1 MPEDKNIWEEF
12 KKNEGHALSYI
23 YHQNIDFLFSYGKK
37 FTKEEDFILD
47 TIQDLFYDLIR
58 TRRNLGETD
67 NIRFY
72 LARSFKR
79 KLLQGISKMKK
90 QSMVDEEYR
99 ECPIITFSIEEEL
112 ILNEVLTE
120 KEELI
125 RQGMNELNIKQRE
138 ILYYKFTCDFNY
150 DQICEVMSI
159 SYDSAR
165 QLVSRAITILKK
177 YLVQNDFVLILMFSR
192 LSFRAK

>member
-1 MPEDKNIWEEF
+1 
-12 KKNEGHALSYI
+12 
-23 YHQNIDFLFSYGKK
+23 
-37 FTKEEDFILD
+37 
-47 TIQDLFYDLIR
+47 
-58 TRRNLGETD
+58 
-67 NIRFY
+67 
-72 LARSFKR
+72 
-79 KLLQGISKMKK
+79 
-90 QSMVDEEYR
+90 MVDEEYR